1 MDTLQNPAGSRKVG
15 VAGVSDSGVGVVDKS
30 VALLDVLAAGPA
42 TLAQLVDATGL
53 SRPTAHRLARAWEH
67 HGIVGRDDDGRFRLG
82 ARAAAWAGTAGSGP
96 LLDAA
101 RGVLAGL
108 RDGTDESA
116 QLYVRDGDRRIC
128 VAAAERPSGLRDTV
142 PVGASLPLDA
152 GSGGTVM
159 RAFSDSLTESGDP
172 ALRRVV
178 KRGWAQSV
186 AERESGVASVSAP
199 LLDDGRL
206 VAVVSVSGPIE
217 RLGKTP
223 GRRFAEPVVAA
234 ARDLERRA
242 GLTGPAMIL

>member
-1 MDTLQNPAGSRKVG
+1 MDTLQTAGTRRKAKASDVSE
-15 VAGVSDSGVGVVDKS
+15 VSDSGVGVVDKS
-30 VALLDVLAAGPA
+30 VALLDVLAGGPA
-42 TLAQLVDATGL
+42 TLAELVEATGV

-67 HGIVGRDDDGRFRLG
+67 HGIVGRDGDGRFRLG
-82 ARAAAWAGTAGSGP
+82 TRAAAWAGAAGSGP

-101 RGVLAGL
+101 RVVLADL

-128 VAAAERPSGLRDTV
+128 VAASERPSGLRDTV

-152 GSGGTVM
+152 GSGGTVI
-159 RAFSDSLTESGDP
+159 RAFSTTDAESEDP
-172 ALRRVV
+172 DLVRVV
-178 KRGWAQSV
+178 GRGWAESV

-199 LLDDGRL
+199 VLDDGRL

-223 GRRFAEPVVAA
+223 GRRFSAPVVAA

-242 GLTGPAMIL
+242 GLAGPR